1 MTQGEPA
8 LLARLPLERTLGA
21 DAALERFVDW
31 IAETGLTPYP
41 AQEEAML
48 ELASGKHVIL
58 STPTGSGK
66 SLVALFLHFR
76 AMAERARSFY
86 TAPTKALVSEKF
98 FALCELFGAEAVGML
113 TGDASI
119 NPGADVLCCTQE
131 VLASMAL
138 RSGEA
143 LDAPYAVIDEFHY
156 YADRERG
163 AAWQIPLLALPRTT
177 FLLMSA
183 TLGNMAP
190 IAERIEKRSGRG
202 VAHVHSDERPVPLE
216 FSWRETPLHE
226 TVEAL
231 LEAGRA
237 PVYVVNFTQRECGE
251 EAQALCSAKIAD
263 RELRE
268 RIAKALG
275 GFRFDTSYGTD
286 LARFVRAGIGVHHA
300 GLLPRYRLLVE
311 KLAQQGL
318 LRVICGTDTLGVG
331 VNIPIRTVLFTKLSK
346 FDGEK
351 VAILS
356 AREFKQIAGRA
367 GRKGFDERGWVVCQA
382 PEHVIEKRRAEAKVA
397 AGTKSK
403 VARKKAPPGF
413 VSWTR
418 ETFEQLQRRLP
429 EPLESRFGVDHGM
442 LLAVLQ
448 RDPAGPGASGYRAL
462 AELIE
467 LSHEDAKRKRRLLR
481 EAARVFR
488 SLRRAGILVVER
500 DSASGRRR
508 VSVHGELQRE
518 FSLYHTLS
526 LYLVDAVGALDATE
540 PGYAL
545 EALTL
550 VEAILEDPRAI
561 LYAQVDRARGELVAR
576 LKAEGVDYEDRLR
589 QLDQVTWP
597 RPSADFLHASYQV
610 FAEHHPWLGEHDVRP
625 KSIAREMV
633 ERYLDF
639 AAYVREL
646 GIARSEGVL
655 LRYLSDVHNT
665 LARNVPESAK
675 TPEVYDVLAYLRTLV
690 ARVDSS
696 LLEAWERLLAP
707 GEPER
712 EAAPAP
718 LGVPAPR
725 PFDLAEHPK
734 ALHARIRA
742 ELHALLR
749 ALAARD
755 WAEAATCVRSEPDDA
770 WPAARFEQALAPY
783 FAEYGEIVFTP
794 AARALHRTL
803 VRPAGARVWDATQVI
818 VDPRGEEQWCVR
830 VRVELPR
837 GPVPEGAL
845 VRVLEIGI

>member
-1 MTQGEPA
+1 MPP
-8 LLARLPLERTLGA
+8 LLARLPLEGTLGA
-21 DAALERFVDW
+21 DEALERFVDW
-31 IAETGLTPYP
+31 VAETGLAPYP

-76 AMAERARSFY
+76 ALAEGARSFY

-98 FALCELFGAEAVGML
+98 FALCDLFGAEAVGML

-119 NPGADVLCCTQE
+119 NPEADVLCCTQE

-143 LDAPYAVIDEFHY
+143 LDAPYAVLDEFHY
-156 YADRERG
+156 YSDRERG
-163 AAWQIPLLALPRTT
+163 AAWQIPLLGLPRTT
-177 FLLMSA
+177 FLLLSA

-190 IAERIEKRSGRG
+190 IAERMEKRSGRA
-202 VAHVHSDERPVPLE
+202 VAHVHSDLRPVPLE

-231 LEAGRA
+231 LEEGRA
-237 PVYVVNFTQRECGE
+237 PIYVVNFTQRECGE
-251 EAQALCSAKIAD
+251 EAQALTSARIAD

-268 RIAKALG
+268 RIGKALG
-275 GFRFDTSYGTD
+275 GFRFDTSYGAE
-286 LARFVRAGIGVHHA
+286 LGRFVRAGIGVHHA

-331 VNIPIRTVLFTKLSK
+331 VNIPIRTVLFTKLAK
-346 FDGEK
+346 FDGER

-367 GRKGFDERGWVVCQA
+367 GRRGFDERGWVVCQA
-382 PEHVIEKRRAEAKVA
+382 PEHVIEKRRAEAKFA
-397 AGTKSK
+397 EGRRPK
-403 VARKKAPPGF
+403 VGRKKAPPGF
-413 VSWTR
+413 VGWTR

-442 LLAVLQ
+442 LLALLQ
-448 RDPAGPGASGYRAL
+448 RDPAGAATSGYRAV
-462 AELIE
+462 AELIDY
-467 LSHEDAKRKRRLLR
+467 SHEDARRKRRLLR

-488 SLRRAGILVVER
+488 SLRRAGILVLER
-500 DSASGRRR
+500 APTGAGRHVR
-508 VSVHGELQRE
+508 VHADLQRE

-526 LYLVDAVGALDATE
+526 LYLVDAVA
-540 PGYAL
+540 AL
-545 EALTL
+545 EPTDPHHALEVLTL

-561 LYAQVDRARGELVAR
+561 LFAQVDRARGELIAR
-576 LKAEGVDYEDRLR
+576 LKAEGVDYEDRIR
-589 QLDQVTWP
+589 RLDEVTWP
-597 RPSADFLHASYQV
+597 RPSAEFLHATYEIFV
-610 FAEHHPWLGEHDVRP
+610 ERHPWLAEQAIRP

-639 AAYVREL
+639 GAYVREL
-646 GIARSEGVL
+646 GIARSEGLL

-675 TPEVYDVLAYLRTLV
+675 TAEVYDVLAYLRALV

-707 GEPER
+707 GAPER
-712 EAAPAP
+712 EGEPAP
-718 LGVPAPR
+718 PGVPAPR

-742 ELHALLR
+742 ELHALVR

-755 WAEAATCVRSEPDDA
+755 FADAAACVRHDPDDA

-818 VDPRGEEQWCVR
+818 VDPRGDEQWCVR
-830 VRVELPR
+830 ARVELER
-837 GPVPEGAL
+837 GPIPEGPL